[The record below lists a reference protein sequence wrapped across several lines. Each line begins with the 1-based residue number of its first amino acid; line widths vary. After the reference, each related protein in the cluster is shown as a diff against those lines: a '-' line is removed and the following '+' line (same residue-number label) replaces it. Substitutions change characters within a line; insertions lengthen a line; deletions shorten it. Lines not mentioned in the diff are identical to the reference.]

1 MAMLNI
7 VTVGICINTII
18 IMLNNYLLQAGD
30 TVRLTALLA
39 SDTRSQVGL
48 MSFLPI
54 ILRLKRQI
62 QGVFFNW
69 CPPKKLKCLEPRLGE
84 STST

>member
-48 MSFLPI
+48 ISVLFPFHLNHGNV
-54 ILRLKRQI
+54 L
-62 QGVFFNW
+62 VFAS
-69 CPPKKLKCLEPRLGE
+69 C
-84 STST
+84 